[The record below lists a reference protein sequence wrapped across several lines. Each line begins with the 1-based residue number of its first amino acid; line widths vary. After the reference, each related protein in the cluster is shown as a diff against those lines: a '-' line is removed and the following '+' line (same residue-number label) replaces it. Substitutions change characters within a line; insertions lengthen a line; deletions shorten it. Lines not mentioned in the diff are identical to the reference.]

1 MPDRSAN
8 RPVRDD
14 VGVTERPA
22 HPVKSAPEAARD
34 VALTTTPGTSTPE
47 TGGRATSVPET
58 APARPWYGGSDRPE
72 IVVPRCPNCAH
83 WDAEPGAE
91 PALRCANCGWY
102 WYPNPRPTAAVVIER
117 EAENAGADPAEAG
130 HAGLEFLL
138 LRRAMDPA
146 AGWWDLPAGFLEPR
160 ETPDEGALREAREE
174 AGFSVRLTGLI
185 GAYAS
190 RESNTVVFAYTARA
204 LDPDAIPEPDHESTE
219 SRWIPLHEVDTILPT
234 VAFAPIRDAILTW
247 RDLRLAGP
255 AEEARDAADR

>member
-1 MPDRSAN
+1 VA
-8 RPVRDD
+8 
-14 VGVTERPA
+14 ERPA
-22 HPVKSAPEAARD
+22 QSATSASDVAPAPSAPEA
-34 VALTTTPGTSTPE
+34 
-47 TGGRATSVPET
+47 

-117 EAENAGADPAEAG
+117 DSDPAEAG

-174 AGFSVRLTGLI
+174 AGFGVRLTGLI

-204 LDPDAIPEPDHESTE
+204 VDPDAIPEPDHESTE
-219 SRWIPLHEVDTILPT
+219 SRWIPLGEVETILPT
-234 VAFAPIRDAILTW
+234 VAFAPIREAILTW
-247 RDLRLAGP
+247 RDLRQAGG

>member
-1 MPDRSAN
+1 M
-8 RPVRDD
+8 PVRDD
-14 VGVTERPA
+14 VGVTERHAQPA
-22 HPVKSAPEAARD
+22 KSAPEAAPD
-34 VALTTTPGTSTPE
+34 VALTTAPGIVMRNTPGAVS
-47 TGGRATSVPET
+47 
-58 APARPWYGGSDRPE
+58 ARPWYGGSDRPE
-72 IVVPRCPNCAH
+72 IVVPRCPNCSH

-91 PALRCANCGWY
+91 PALRCAHCGWY

-117 EAENAGADPAEAG
+117 AAAKAGPEP
-130 HAGLEFLL
+130 AGLEFLL

-174 AGFSVRLTGLI
+174 AGFGVRLTGLI

-204 LDPDAIPEPDHESTE
+204 VDPDAIPEPDHESSE
-219 SRWIPLHEVDTILPT
+219 ARWIPLSEVETILPM
-234 VAFAPIRDAILTW
+234 VAFAPIREAILMW
-247 RDLRLAGP
+247 RDLRLAGR